1 MLVSIL
7 AFVRTHCMP
16 RNAKI
21 IQSRSRSLNPIKPF
35 RKENGSFDVID
46 SGGSPSLKE
55 VEGRIFKS
63 EIKILDAIEKK
74 LDFISRRIDDIM
86 MHL

>member
-1 MLVSIL
+1 MSIL

-16 RNAKI
+16 RTAKI
-21 IQSRSRSLNPIKPF
+21 IHSRTRSLNPIKPF
-35 RKENGSFDVID
+35 RKENGNFDVID

-55 VEGRIFKS
+55 VEDRIFKS

-74 LDFISRRIDDIM
+74 LDSISRRIDDIM